1 MSNEYTKN
9 YQFSLLAHVSN
20 FISTLMCH
28 TQFEITEKNK
38 SYTFIPANGASP
50 WNSSRQSVELD
61 SDTEL
66 ECNDP
71 LDAVDL

>member
-1 MSNEYTKN
+1 MNTKKLSVLSPRTCIEFRSYTH
-9 YQFSLLAHVSN
+9 SR
-20 FISTLMCH
+20 H
-28 TQFEITEKNK
+28 TQFLILIKK
-38 SYTFIPANGASP
+38 SHTFIPANGASP